1 MEELRDLAIQLYDI
15 RALKF
20 GSYKTKIGLHTPVYF
35 DLRVIISY
43 PKLMLDLAKALWGL
57 GQLDPENSTS
67 VDRICGVPYTALPLA
82 TLISMHFDI
91 PMLMR
96 RKEAKSYGTKKM
108 IEGVIKPG
116 HNCVIIE
123 DVVTSGSSILET
135 VDALRNEG
143 LVVTDAF
150 IIIDRQQGGK
160 SNLEHRGIRVQSLFT
175 MKQIMQYLLDAG
187 KVTSGIIKDVD
198 DYLARNQAPVI
209 PALDSDTN
217 DRLKL
222 SYHKRAKRA
231 NNPLTSKLLDLIE
244 SKQSN
249 LCLAADF
256 KEASMILKLADI
268 AGPHIAVLKIHVN
281 IIEDFNE
288 DFITSLTKLARWHNF
303 LIMEDCKFGDI
314 GNTVMLQY
322 RHGLY
327 KIAEWADLI
336 TVHLVSGAS
345 IIDALREG
353 LKGIVEP
360 RGVFVVAEM
369 SSQGALTTNDYVK
382 SAVSIAEKA
391 SDLVVG
397 LVCQSSLSADPEM
410 LQLTP
415 GVHLSNSSDKLGQQY
430 NDPESVINAGA
441 DLAVVGRGIT
451 GSPSEWLTAT
461 LNYKEALWK
470 AYEKRVSE

>member
-1 MEELRDLAIQLYDI
+1 M
-15 RALKF
+15 
-20 GSYKTKIGLHTPVYF
+20 
-35 DLRVIISY
+35 
-43 PKLMLDLAKALWGL
+43 AKALWGL

-209 PALDSDTN
+209 PALG
-217 DRLKL
+217 
-222 SYHKRAKRA
+222 
-231 NNPLTSKLLDLIE
+231 
-244 SKQSN
+244 
-249 LCLAADF
+249 
-256 KEASMILKLADI
+256 KLALI
-268 AGPHIAVLKIHVN
+268 FIFLSLYANFCMLISN
-281 IIEDFNE
+281 IV
-288 DFITSLTKLARWHNF
+288 ACR
-303 LIMEDCKFGDI
+303 FGHER
-314 GNTVMLQY
+314 Q
-322 RHGLY
+322 
-327 KIAEWADLI
+327 AE
-336 TVHLVSGAS
+336 
-345 IIDALREG
+345 
-353 LKGIVEP
+353 
-360 RGVFVVAEM
+360 
-369 SSQGALTTNDYVK
+369 
-382 SAVSIAEKA
+382 
-391 SDLVVG
+391 
-397 LVCQSSLSADPEM
+397 
-410 LQLTP
+410 
-415 GVHLSNSSDKLGQQY
+415 
-430 NDPESVINAGA
+430 
-441 DLAVVGRGIT
+441 AVVPQTR
-451 GSPSEWLTAT
+451 
-461 LNYKEALWK
+461 
-470 AYEKRVSE
+470 EKSK

>member
-1 MEELRDLAIQLYDI
+1 M
-15 RALKF
+15 
-20 GSYKTKIGLHTPVYF
+20 
-35 DLRVIISY
+35 
-43 PKLMLDLAKALWGL
+43 
-57 GQLDPENSTS
+57 
-67 VDRICGVPYTALPLA
+67 
-82 TLISMHFDI
+82 
-91 PMLMR
+91 
-96 RKEAKSYGTKKM
+96 
-108 IEGVIKPG
+108 
-116 HNCVIIE
+116 
-123 DVVTSGSSILET
+123 
-135 VDALRNEG
+135 
-143 LVVTDAF
+143 
-150 IIIDRQQGGK
+150 
-160 SNLEHRGIRVQSLFT
+160 
-175 MKQIMQYLLDAG
+175 
-187 KVTSGIIKDVD
+187 
-198 DYLARNQAPVI
+198 
-209 PALDSDTN
+209 
-217 DRLKL
+217 
-222 SYHKRAKRA
+222 
-231 NNPLTSKLLDLIE
+231 TSKLLDLIE